1 MQFKT
6 PQPMREEHHEL
17 HAELEKLTTAGG
29 KVGAAAQGVARA
41 LHAHF
46 EREEEI
52 AMPPL
57 SLLEPLAQ
65 GKITAEMA
73 EVWKM
78 SDALKA
84 ELPRMLEEHAAV
96 KAALEK
102 LSSAAREEGNPGAER
117 FAEKLAL
124 HAQTEEQVF
133 YPATILV
140 GEYLKLKLKA

>member
-1 MQFKT
+1 MQFKI
-6 PQPMREEHHEL
+6 PDAMKEEHHEL
-17 HAELEKLTTAGG
+17 HAELEPLTRAGG
-29 KVGAAAQGVARA
+29 KVGAAAQGVARV

-78 SDALKA
+78 TDALKT

-102 LSSAAREEGNPGAER
+102 LASAAREEGNLGAAR

-124 HAQTEEQVF
+124 HAKTEEQVF
-133 YPATILV
+133 YPATILI
-140 GEYLKLKLKA
+140 GEYLKLKLK